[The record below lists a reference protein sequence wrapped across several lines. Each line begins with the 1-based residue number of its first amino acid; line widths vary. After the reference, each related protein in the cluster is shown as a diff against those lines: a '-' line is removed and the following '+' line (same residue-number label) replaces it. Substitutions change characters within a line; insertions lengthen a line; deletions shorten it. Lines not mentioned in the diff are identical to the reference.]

1 MVSEMGSN
9 RDMVDA
15 WAAGFEPSPRAAC
28 LIRLAQ
34 TLADEMDSGE
44 WTAPVARELRVTLD
58 EIAVLLAGE
67 GEDDG
72 EAGLRLLMSTPVR
85 DSA

>member
-1 MVSEMGSN
+1 MVSETGSN
-9 RDMVDA
+9 RSMVDA

-34 TLADEMDSGE
+34 TLADEMDTGE
-44 WTAPVARELRVTLD
+44 WTAPVARELRVTLQ
-58 EIAVLLAGE
+58 EVAVLLAGE

-72 EAGLRLLMSTPVR
+72 QADLRLLMSSAVR
-85 DSA
+85 DTA